1 MLKRIVKLSTIT
13 SLSLMAFGCEEYDP
27 MAGTPDAPEH
37 AQTTEWQQ
45 YRNCRERL
53 QYSKDQGEISAE
65 RLAEKVRIECENGF
79 KPEPNPGT
87 GNVAA
92 QGTGTR

>member
-1 MLKRIVKLSTIT
+1 MLKRIVTLSIVAPLTF
-13 SLSLMAFGCEEYDP
+13 MAFGCEEYDP
-27 MAGTPDAPEH
+27 MAGTPDAPKH

-53 QYSKDQGEISAE
+53 QYAKDKGEISAQT
-65 RLAEKVRIECENGF
+65 LADNIRVECENGF
-79 KPEPNPGT
+79 KPAPNPGP

-92 QGTGTR
+92 EGTGTR